1 MMVGNMKPEA
11 LSSSSHLQPA
21 VGVVLVLRQK
31 VAHIDLMVK
40 YILVDREMSHLTKSF
55 PSPRLRL
62 VFIMAFIHRSQVA
75 WIHIMSPQICA
86 LLICLHIQLHIQL
99 HIEVHAGAW
108 DAWQAGVSLRKLGI
122 SICCANSPPTLTSF
136 CSADGK
142 IRQN

>member
-1 MMVGNMKPEA
+1 MRICQRLRLGQQQVGKKAIGKEKVKPEA
-11 LSSSSHLQPA
+11 LSPSGNLQPA

-40 YILVDREMSHLTKSF
+40 YILVDREVSHLTKSF

-86 LLICLHIQLHIQL
+86 LLICLHIQLHIELHIQL
-99 HIEVHAGAW
+99 HIELQIH
-108 DAWQAGVSLRKLGI
+108 
-122 SICCANSPPTLTSF
+122 
-136 CSADGK
+136 
-142 IRQN
+142 